1 MFHHVCYDK
10 EHWQMSGTPST
21 ARQTSGKKP
30 RLPAKGRAGVV
41 AKGRVADL
49 IRVAAEH
56 GLLRQGKT
64 IVIRG
69 RMSPALV
76 ARAKARTGITS
87 DSELI
92 EAALASL
99 AVADDYGEW
108 LIAQRERV
116 DPAVDLEF

>member
-1 MFHHVCYDK
+1 
-10 EHWQMSGTPST
+10 MSRT
-21 ARQTSGKKP
+21 ASAAKPGLSKKP
-30 RLPAKGRAGVV
+30 KPAAKRTVGAT

-49 IRVAAEH
+49 VRVAAEH
-56 GLLRQGKT
+56 GLLRHGKT

-69 RMSPALV
+69 RMPPALV

-92 EAALASL
+92 EAALATL
-99 AVADDYGEW
+99 AVADDYAEW
-108 LIAQRERV
+108 LIAQRGRI